1 MTKLEIINRLSTC
14 ISIMK
19 DTSNTF
25 VTREL
30 EYITEELV
38 KQWNESDVYYEEMR
52 QELKYEQRNSKEQWK
67 KQH

>member
-1 MTKLEIINRLSTC
+1 MTKLEIINKLSTC

-30 EYITEELV
+30 EYITEELIR
-38 KQWNESDVYYEEMR
+38 QWNESDVYYEEMR
-52 QELKYEQRNSKEQWK
+52 QELNYKQRNSKDV
-67 KQH
+67 

>member
-52 QELKYEQRNSKEQWK
+52 QELKYEQRNSKEQ
-67 KQH
+67 